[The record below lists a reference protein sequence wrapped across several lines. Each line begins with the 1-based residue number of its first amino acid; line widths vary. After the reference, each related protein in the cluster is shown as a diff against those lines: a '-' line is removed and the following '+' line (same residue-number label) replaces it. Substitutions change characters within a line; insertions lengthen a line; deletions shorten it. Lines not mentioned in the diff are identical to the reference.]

1 MKIKTKSKLVLL
13 LISFFT
19 LVVIA
24 FSITIY
30 FLMRQELYNSVD
42 NKLLSIAEISSD
54 SPFLL
59 YNQNI
64 PKKLKDF
71 YNNPN
76 LQHSGSILRIL
87 DTSGNIGSDLNDINV
102 KDLPVKRETIKKAL
116 NGIMVFENYN
126 LENLKFPVRVLT
138 YPVVSNGYV
147 LGIIQVGTSLE
158 FVTESLKKLII
169 ILSMSFPIL
178 VLITL
183 FFGYY
188 IIDRAFAPIRMIT
201 AKAKKISA
209 ENLEE
214 KIGGNL
220 PDDEIGE
227 LAATFDEMITRLKSS
242 FEALHQ
248 FSADVSHELRTPLT
262 VLQGEV
268 EVALRGNREPEEY
281 KKVLKSS
288 LEEVQRLKKIVETLL
303 FLSKAE
309 SGQLIYKIKEID
321 VLDLIVS
328 VISTLQPFIKEKNIN
343 VKLNA
348 EPDIVFKGDDS
359 MLKQLFYNIIHNA
372 IKYNRVNGH
381 ININVDEKN
390 GFVNVEI
397 EDTGFGM
404 NDRQVE
410 NIFNRFYRIDK
421 ARTRKEGGYG
431 LGLNIAKKI
440 VDLHNG
446 KIIVESEINKGTKFI
461 VSLPKNF

>member
-1 MKIKTKSKLVLL
+1 
-13 LISFFT
+13 
-19 LVVIA
+19 
-24 FSITIY
+24 
-30 FLMRQELYNSVD
+30 MRQELYNSVD

-87 DTSGNIGSDLNDINV
+87 DTSGHIGSDLNDIDV
-102 KDLPVKRETIKKAL
+102 KDLPVKKETIEKAL
-116 NGIMVFENYN
+116 DGIMVFENYT
-126 LENLKFPVRVLT
+126 LENLKYPVRVLT

-227 LAATFDEMITRLKSS
+227 LAATFDEMISRLKSS
-242 FEALHQ
+242 FDALHQ

-268 EVALRGNREPEEY
+268 EVALRGERSSEEY

-288 LEEVQRLKKIVETLL
+288 LEEVQRLKNIVETLL

-309 SGQLIYKIKEID
+309 SGQLIYKIKEIE

-343 VKLNA
+343 GRL
-348 EPDIVFKGDDS
+348 
-359 MLKQLFYNIIHNA
+359 
-372 IKYNRVNGH
+372 
-381 ININVDEKN
+381 
-390 GFVNVEI
+390 
-397 EDTGFGM
+397 
-404 NDRQVE
+404 
-410 NIFNRFYRIDK
+410 
-421 ARTRKEGGYG
+421 
-431 LGLNIAKKI
+431 
-440 VDLHNG
+440 
-446 KIIVESEINKGTKFI
+446 
-461 VSLPKNF
+461 